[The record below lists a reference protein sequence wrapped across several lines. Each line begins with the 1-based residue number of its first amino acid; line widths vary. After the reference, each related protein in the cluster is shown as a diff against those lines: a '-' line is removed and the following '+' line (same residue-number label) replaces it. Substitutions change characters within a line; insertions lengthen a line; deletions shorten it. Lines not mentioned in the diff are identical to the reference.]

1 MPFSRFER
9 LAKGKRELLL
19 DQAAREFATYGF
31 EQSSL
36 NRILEQANMS
46 KGAAYYYFEDKADL
60 FCTVIQY
67 VNAYLCLADLDM
79 DTNSLAADNFW
90 QLAAKQR
97 REPILRSFER
107 PWLFKVFGVITQISP
122 AMIDRE
128 PLASLVQQRK
138 NRVMSLIVRGQELG
152 VIRTDLPND
161 LLFEWL
167 LALDQASDTWLMSHW
182 GDMDKA
188 AVAQVSDQTI
198 AAIRSAFDPASSL
211 SRKVLEG
218 GNRNE

>member
-9 LAKGKRELLL
+9 LAKEKRERLL
-19 DQAAREFATYGF
+19 DEAAREFAAYGF

-67 VNAYLCLADLDM
+67 VSEYLCLSNLEM
-79 DTNSLAADNFW
+79 DSNSFVAGNFW
-90 QLAAKQR
+90 QKVAEQR
-97 REPILRSFER
+97 HEPILRSFER
-107 PWLFKVFGVITQISP
+107 PWLFQVFGVITQISP
-122 AMIDRE
+122 SMIERE
-128 PLASLVQQRK
+128 PLASLAQQSK
-138 NRVMSLIVRGQELG
+138 NRVTRLITRGQELG

-167 LALDQASDTWLMSHW
+167 LALDQASDKWLMSHW
-182 GDMDKA
+182 EGMDRA
-188 AVAQVSDQTI
+188 AATQISDQTV
-198 AAIRSAFDPASSL
+198 AAIRSAFNPERSL
-211 SRKVLEG
+211 SQGL
-218 GNRNE
+218 